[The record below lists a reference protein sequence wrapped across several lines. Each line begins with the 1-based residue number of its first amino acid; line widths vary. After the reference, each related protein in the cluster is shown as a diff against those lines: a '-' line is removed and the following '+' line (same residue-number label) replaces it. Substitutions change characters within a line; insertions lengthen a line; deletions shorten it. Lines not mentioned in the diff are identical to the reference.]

1 MNDRHNFS
9 NDYENKKR
17 AILNAL
23 EDTAEERP
31 HVSSRVAVKLIAVAA
46 LISILTVGVF
56 AATKLIEF
64 SLKQNGDQIQISAKL
79 PDRSN
84 ADIANNESKPLRSWR
99 AEDGEISVKLNFG
112 YMPGDIVED
121 STAPYKYSDEEFTRA
136 LTFVGHDL
144 RRSDFETI
152 LASADSYTELN
163 AGGNKTYIVYWD
175 SETAFYNRK
184 LYVLFEESELLV
196 SAYVSYGITDD
207 ELREIAEN
215 ITVIETDNTSEAL
228 PIGNEFNGNAETNQ
242 PDVWYVENPP
252 EYYDDLLSLGDT
264 GRYDGYYDSADVTV
278 KSIEYYDTMAD
289 FDNSCIIHQSFVEK
303 FVDENGNLIE
313 YNRTELIRG
322 DGETTF
328 NKWGETV
335 PMTKKFVV
343 VTLSLD
349 YEYGGDAELSKFE
362 IEAPFLHTFGLGE
375 LVLLDNGEVMLDYN
389 DYYYNR
395 TPGKMATNRDP
406 VYREYLGNNTWRLG
420 YLLDIDKLEGEL
432 YFFSEYAD
440 IGYALK

>member
-1 MNDRHNFS
+1 MNDRHKFS

-23 EDTAEERP
+23 EDTTEERP

-64 SLKQNGDQIQISAKL
+64 SLKQEGDKIQISAKL
-79 PDRSN
+79 PDRSD
-84 ADIANNESKPLRSWR
+84 ADIANNENKPLRSWN
-99 AEDGEISVKLNFG
+99 ADEDEISVKLNFG

-121 STAPYKYSDEEFTRA
+121 STAPYKFSDEEFTRA

-152 LASADSYTELN
+152 LAGADSYVGLD
-163 AGGNKTYIVYWD
+163 AGENKAYIVYWD

-184 LYVLFEESELLV
+184 LYVLFEAEELLV

-215 ITVIETDNTSEAL
+215 ITVTETDNTSEAL
-228 PIGNEFNGNAETNQ
+228 PIGNEFGTDSTNEQ
-242 PDVWYVENPP
+242 KVFYHENPP
-252 EYYDDLLSLGDT
+252 EYYADLLTLGDT

-335 PMTKKFVV
+335 PMIKKFVV

-349 YEYGGDAELSKFE
+349 YEYGGEAELSKFD
-362 IEAPFLHTFGLGE
+362 IEAPFLHTFDLGE
-375 LVLLDNGEVMLDYN
+375 LVLLDNGEVVLDYN

-395 TPGKMATNRDP
+395 TPGKMATRREP
-406 VYREYLGNNTWRLG
+406 VYREYLGDNTWRLG

>member
-31 HVSSRVAVKLIAVAA
+31 HASSNVAVKLIAVAA

-64 SLKQNGDQIQISAKL
+64 SLKQEGDKIQISAKL
-79 PDRSN
+79 PDRSD

-112 YMPGDIVED
+112 YMPGDMAED

-175 SETAFYNRK
+175 SETAFYNRR
-184 LYVLFEESELLV
+184 LYILFEAEELLV

-215 ITVIETDNTSEAL
+215 ITVTETDNTSEAL
-228 PIGNEFNGNAETNQ
+228 PIGNEFGTDSTNEQ
-242 PDVWYVENPP
+242 KVFYHENPP
-252 EYYDDLLSLGDT
+252 EYYADLLSLGDT

-349 YEYGGDAELSKFE
+349 YEYGGEAELSKYE
-362 IEAPFLHTFGLGE
+362 IEAPFLHTFSLGE
-375 LVLLDNGEVMLDYN
+375 LVLLDNGEVVLDYN

-406 VYREYLGNNTWRLG
+406 VYREYLGDNTWRLG